1 MKTLSEIRTEARKS
15 LTGKWGKGAL
25 LVLVYSLI
33 TYAISWVLA
42 WIPVVGSLCSLVIEI
57 PITYGFLVSMIKL
70 KRGEEVGYVDFLTIA
85 FSSFVNVWKL
95 TGNILL
101 KLIIPIIL
109 YVVSVILIIVGVG
122 LLISQGTFALIIIG
136 YILLLVASIWATI
149 KGLFYAPSFFMLYDN
164 PDMSGKEIVA
174 ESEKM
179 MTGNRFRFFVL
190 PLTFI
195 GWIFL
200 CGLTLGI
207 GSLWL
212 TPYMMVSMVVFYE
225 SLAGTKSNV
234 ETTAEPTT
242 ETTEE

>member
-25 LVLVYSLI
+25 IVLVYSLI

-42 WIPVVGSLCSLVIEI
+42 FIPVVGSICSLVIEL
-57 PITYGFLVSMIKL
+57 PITYGFLISMVKL
-70 KRGEEVGYVDFLTIA
+70 KRGEEIGYVDFLTIG
-85 FSSFVNVWKL
+85 FTSFAKVW
-95 TGNILL
+95 TVFGNILL
-101 KLIIPIIL
+101 KMIIPVIL
-109 YVVSVILIIVGVG
+109 YVVSVILIVVGVG
-122 LLISQGTFALIIIG
+122 LLISQGTSALIIIG

-149 KGLFYAPSFFMLYDN
+149 KGLYYAPSFFILYDN
-164 PDMSGKEIVA
+164 PDMSGKEIVE
-174 ESEKM
+174 ESEKI

-195 GWIFL
+195 GWILL

-225 SLAGTKSNV
+225 SIAGTKSNV
-234 ETTAEPTT
+234 EATAEPT
-242 ETTEE
+242 ETPAE

>member
-25 LVLVYSLI
+25 IVLVYSLI

-42 WIPVVGSLCSLVIEI
+42 FIPVVGSIGSLVIEL
-57 PITYGFLVSMIKL
+57 PITYGFLISMVKL
-70 KRGEEVGYVDFLTIA
+70 KRGEEIGYVDFLTIG
-85 FSSFVNVWKL
+85 FTSFAKVW
-95 TGNILL
+95 TVFGNILL
-101 KLIIPIIL
+101 KMIIPVIL
-109 YVVSVILIIVGVG
+109 YIVSVILIVVGVG
-122 LLISQGTFALIIIG
+122 LLISQGTSALIIIG

-149 KGLFYAPSFFMLYDN
+149 KGLYYAPSFFILYDN
-164 PDMSGKEIVA
+164 PDMSGKEIVE
-174 ESEKM
+174 ESEKI

-195 GWIFL
+195 GWILL

-225 SLAGTKSNV
+225 SIAGTKSNV
-234 ETTAEPTT
+234 EATAEAT
-242 ETTEE
+242 ETPAE